1 MTDHPAGQAARQMV
15 ERQLEE
21 LGSLYNAGV
30 RSPMFREWRQATLT
44 CIQRIWP
51 ADPAKSERF
60 RRIPFSPPMG
70 RPGERE
76 VREYYERGCGEAASL
91 LKELIA
97 EVASAGIAGPPAAP
111 SHAMG
116 ASHVPGIEDDG
127 IPTVDLPG
135 SGSAS
140 PAADAARDV
149 RPAAG
154 AGGPS
159 PSSKPRLKDLLGFS
173 DGPDLAGGTRGT
185 TDLEAAL
192 AAATGPAPAAPPP
205 APTHPGATPSLPGLE
220 RPGHSPA
227 THGTPPGPQAT
238 PGAGAHTIPGLESQ
252 GFFAPPTVTREV
264 PGHAPG
270 HAATPAP
277 GHSVVAAPGHAAAP
291 PHGHAAPAPG
301 HTPAP
306 PAASPTRIVV
316 TGPELAAGGPAPPPD
331 LSARGLERSAATPAA
346 VPAPAPSP
354 EASRIA
360 EAAARDD
367 KDPDYLER
375 IAEELLR
382 ATSAIGS
389 VPRRTGQDRR
399 TNPRE
404 IKSPIAIA
412 VAALAL
418 EVEALGVPEGHR
430 ARARAVLLDLSRALD
445 GSNLQWTALREA
457 TSFVMEFP
465 GLGRRV
471 VPLLLPYF
479 DRAA

>member
-1 MTDHPAGQAARQMV
+1 MPDPGASQGARQML
-15 ERQLEE
+15 ERQLEG

-30 RSPMFREWRQATLT
+30 RSPNFREWRQATLT

-91 LKELIA
+91 LKDYIA
-97 EVASAGIAGPPAAP
+97 EIARVGVAGPPAPP

-116 ASHVPGIEDDG
+116 APP
-127 IPTVDLPG
+127 IPTAEEDGFLTLELPG
-135 SGSAS
+135 SGAAPPPVAHAPQ
-140 PAADAARDV
+140 PAGHA
-149 RPAAG
+149 P
-154 AGGPS
+154 AGGGS
-159 PSSKPRLKDLLGFS
+159 PPASSQPRLKDLLGFS
-173 DGPDLAGGTRGT
+173 DGPDLADTPSGAQE
-185 TDLEAAL
+185 LEAAL
-192 AAATGPAPAAPPP
+192 AAAEASVARTPIAQPPPPAAP
-205 APTHPGATPSLPGLE
+205 APVAPM
-220 RPGHSPA
+220 
-227 THGTPPGPQAT
+227 
-238 PGAGAHTIPGLESQ
+238 PGLESQ
-252 GFFAPPTVTREV
+252 GFFAPPASATREV
-264 PGHAPG
+264 AAPVAVPPGHAP
-270 HAATPAP
+270 AP
-277 GHSVVAAPGHAAAP
+277 PGHAAMP
-291 PHGHAAPAPG
+291 PSHGHVPLGHAPVPPG
-301 HTPAP
+301 HTPVPPGHAHAHPTAP
-306 PAASPTRIVV
+306 PPRIVV
-316 TGPELAAGGPAPPPD
+316 TGPELGAPPPQ
-331 LSARGLERSAATPAA
+331 AVVPTQAP
-346 VPAPAPSP
+346 VPAPAPAPVPPADAGLDSG
-354 EASRIA
+354 
-360 EAAARDD
+360 D
-367 KDPDYLER
+367 LER

-399 TNPRE
+399 TAARE
-404 IKSPIAIA
+404 IRSPIAIA

-418 EVEALGVPEGHR
+418 EVEALGVPEGSR